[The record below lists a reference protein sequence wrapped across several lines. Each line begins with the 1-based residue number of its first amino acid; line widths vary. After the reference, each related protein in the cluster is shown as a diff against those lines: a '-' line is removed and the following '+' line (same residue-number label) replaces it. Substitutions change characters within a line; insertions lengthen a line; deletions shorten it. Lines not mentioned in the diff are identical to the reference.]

1 MNRLTLSALAVAMVA
16 GFAVSAPAQMKT
28 VTVNLN
34 EAQEV
39 PPHQGAGAGTATLT
53 LDPATKSVSWKVT
66 WQGLSSTA
74 IMAHIHGPAS
84 PTANAGVQVNLGP
97 KDMKMGDPL
106 PNPLE
111 GKATLTDAQWAD
123 LMAGKDYINVHT
135 TTNKGGEI
143 RGQVAPGM

>member
-1 MNRLTLSALAVAMVA
+1 MILSGITFALFA
-16 GFAVSAPAQMKT
+16 GLAGGARAEMKT
-28 VTVNLN
+28 VTVNMT

-53 LDPATKSVSWKVT
+53 LDPATKTVSWKVT
-66 WQGLSSTA
+66 WHDLTSTP

-84 PTANAGVQVNLGP
+84 ATTNAGVLVNLGP
-97 KDMKMGDPL
+97 KGAKMGDPL

-111 GKATLTDAQWAD
+111 GSASMTDAQWAD

-143 RGQVAPGM
+143 RGQITPGM

>member
-1 MNRLTLSALAVAMVA
+1 MNRFAITGLSLAMLA
-16 GFAVSAPAQMKT
+16 GFAVAAQAQTKT
-28 VTVNLN
+28 VTVQLT

-39 PPHQGAGAGTATLT
+39 PPHQGAGAGTAVLT
-53 LDPATKSVSWKVT
+53 LDPAAKSVSWKVT

-84 PTANAGVQVNLGP
+84 PTTNAGVLVNLGP
-97 KDMKMGDPL
+97 KGAKMGDPL

-111 GKATLTDAQWAD
+111 GTATMTGAQWAD
-123 LMAGKDYINVHT
+123 LMAGKDYVNVHT

>member
-1 MNRLTLSALAVAMVA
+1 MNRLILSAFSVALIGGLAFGAR
-16 GFAVSAPAQMKT
+16 AQMKT
-28 VTVNLN
+28 VTVNMT

-39 PPHQGAGAGTATLT
+39 PPHQGAGAGTAILT
-53 LDPATKSVSWKVT
+53 LDPATKTVSWKVT
-66 WQGLSSTA
+66 WHDLTSTA

-84 PTANAGVQVNLGP
+84 PTTNAPPIVWLGP
-97 KDMKMGDPL
+97 KGKMDPL

-111 GKATLTDAQWAD
+111 GSAKLTDAQWAD

-143 RGQVAPGM
+143 RGQITPGT

>member
-1 MNRLTLSALAVAMVA
+1 MNRLILSAFSVALIGGLAFGAQ
-16 GFAVSAPAQMKT
+16 AQMKT
-28 VTVNLN
+28 VTVNMT

-39 PPHQGAGAGTATLT
+39 PPHQGAGAGTAILT
-53 LDPATKSVSWKVT
+53 LDPATKTVSWKVT
-66 WQGLSSTA
+66 WHDLTSTA

-84 PTANAGVQVNLGP
+84 PTTNAPPIVWLGP
-97 KDMKMGDPL
+97 KGKMDPL

-111 GKATLTDAQWAD
+111 GSAKLTDAQWAD

-143 RGQVAPGM
+143 RGQITPGT

>member
-1 MNRLTLSALAVAMVA
+1 MNRFALSGLALALIAGVAFTA
-16 GFAVSAPAQMKT
+16 QAQMKT
-28 VTVNLN
+28 VTVPLT

-53 LDPATKSVSWKVT
+53 LDPAAKTVSWKVT
-66 WQGLSSTA
+66 WHDLTSTA

-84 PTANAGVQVNLGP
+84 ATTNAGVLVNLGP
-97 KDMKMGDPL
+97 KGGKMGDPL
-106 PNPLE
+106 PDPLE
-111 GKATLTDAQWAD
+111 GSATLTDAQWAD

-143 RGQVAPGM
+143 RGQIAPGM

>member
-1 MNRLTLSALAVAMVA
+1 MNRLILSAFGVALICGLAFGAQ
-16 GFAVSAPAQMKT
+16 AQMKT
-28 VTVNLN
+28 VTVNMA

-39 PPHQGAGAGTATLT
+39 PPHQGAGAGTAILT
-53 LDPATKSVSWKVT
+53 LDPATKTVSWKVT
-66 WQGLSSTA
+66 WHDLTSTA

-84 PTANAGVQVNLGP
+84 PTTNAPPIVWLGP
-97 KDMKMGDPL
+97 KGKMDPL

-111 GKATLTDAQWAD
+111 GSAKLTDAQWAD

-143 RGQVAPGM
+143 RGQITPGT

>member
-1 MNRLTLSALAVAMVA
+1 MNRLALTGLSLAFVA
-16 GFAVSAPAQMKT
+16 GVAFTANAQTKT
-28 VTVNLN
+28 VTVNLT

-39 PPHQGAGAGTATLT
+39 PPHQGAGAGTAVFT
-53 LDPATKSVSWKVT
+53 LDPATKTVTWKVT
-66 WQGLSSTA
+66 WHDLTSTA

-84 PTANAGVQVNLGP
+84 PTTNAGVLVNLGP
-97 KDMKMGDPL
+97 KGAKMGDPL

-111 GKATLTDAQWAD
+111 GSATVTDAQWAD

-143 RGQVAPGM
+143 RGQIAPGM

>member
-1 MNRLTLSALAVAMVA
+1 MRPIALIGLSLFLVA
-16 GFAVSAPAQMKT
+16 GSAYAADTKT
-28 VTVNLN
+28 VTVQMT

-39 PPHQGAGAGTATLT
+39 PPHQGAGAGTAVFTI
-53 LDPATKSVSWKVT
+53 DPAAKTVSWKVT
-66 WQGLSSTA
+66 WHDLSSPA

-84 PTANAGVQVNLGP
+84 PTTNAAVLVWLGP
-97 KDMKMGDPL
+97 KGKMDPL

-111 GKATLTDAQWAD
+111 GSAPLTDAQLAD

-143 RGQVAPGM
+143 RGQITPGM

>member
-1 MNRLTLSALAVAMVA
+1 MNRLTVSALALMLVA
-16 GFAVSAPAQMKT
+16 GVAAGADAQTKT
-28 VTVNLN
+28 VTVNMT
-34 EAQEV
+34 EAHEV
-39 PPHQGAGAGTATLT
+39 PPHQGSGAGTATLI

-84 PTANAGVQVNLGP
+84 PTANAGVQVNLAS
-97 KDMKMGDPL
+97 KDLKMGDPL

-111 GKATLTDAQWAD
+111 GKATLTDAQWTD

-135 TTNKGGEI
+135 TNNKGGEI
-143 RGQVAPGM
+143 RGQIAPQM